1 MSILSE
7 IAAKIR
13 IRFNEQQEKI
23 DLKVDQQTST
33 DIEFTESTSGIIL
46 RSPNGTRYRVTIDDE
61 GNLNKEAIE

>member
-61 GNLNKEAIE
+61 GNFNKEAIE

>member
-61 GNLNKEAIE
+61 GNLNKEVIE